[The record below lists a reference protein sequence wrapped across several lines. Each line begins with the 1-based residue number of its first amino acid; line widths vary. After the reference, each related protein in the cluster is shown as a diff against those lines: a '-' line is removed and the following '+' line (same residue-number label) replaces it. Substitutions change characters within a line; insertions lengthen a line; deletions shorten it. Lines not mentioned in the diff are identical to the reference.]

1 MAAGSPDVNGW
12 TVLQCDVL
20 KGTGASGDPYQLGVI
35 TRPLEVQNCPTAAI
49 GAIDDFFSFTL
60 PQHPGTGSYAGASSQ
75 VDIDNVDGQIQPTL
89 WTTQGSGLDCPGVND
104 KTPVLCGAGYWW
116 DNDTYN
122 ANCTLL
128 HFWGAGTYILEE
140 GRNVYKDIGKLT
152 YTLWVNPNYAG
163 ASPALA
169 PPGSYL
175 ALSFGVTTSPW
186 LSATAIRV
194 NRPGGRLVWLRR
206 AGACRR

>member
-1 MAAGSPDVNGW
+1 MAAGSP
-12 TVLQCDVL
+12 
-20 KGTGASGDPYQLGVI
+20 GD
-35 TRPLEVQNCPTAAI
+35 
-49 GAIDDFFSFTL
+49 DDFFSFTL

-75 VDIDNVDGQIQPTL
+75 FDIDNVYGQIQPTL
-89 WTTQGSGLDCPGVND
+89 RTTQGSELDCPGVND

-140 GRNVYKDIGKLT
+140 GRNVTADIGKLA

-175 ALSFGVTTSPW
+175 ALSFGEAP
-186 LSATAIRV
+186 LHCLE
-194 NRPGGRLVWLRR
+194 PGCQVGH
-206 AGACRR
+206 